1 MNRKTKNDMAGK
13 RIGKKITESAEE
25 VDVLLD
31 DMAVLSQQMKEG
43 KRLYSEEEL
52 QQKVQDEVQDAIEDA
67 GIDTPVV
74 IPGGY
79 HRRLDQRR
87 RRTGAASRRAE
98 LIADRPKCRDAA
110 TKEKRNEQSS
120 FLVN

>member
-1 MNRKTKNDMAGK
+1 MAGK

-52 QQKVQDEVQDAIEDA
+52 QQKVQDKVQDAIEDA

-74 IPGGY
+74 IPEDTIDDWINGDDEPEPPAG
-79 HRRLDQRR
+79 
-87 RRTGAASRRAE
+87 
-98 LIADRPKCRDAA
+98 
-110 TKEKRNEQSS
+110 EQ
-120 FLVN
+120 N

>member
-74 IPGGY
+74 IPEDTIDDWINGDDEPEPPAG
-79 HRRLDQRR
+79 
-87 RRTGAASRRAE
+87 
-98 LIADRPKCRDAA
+98 
-110 TKEKRNEQSS
+110 EQ
-120 FLVN
+120 N